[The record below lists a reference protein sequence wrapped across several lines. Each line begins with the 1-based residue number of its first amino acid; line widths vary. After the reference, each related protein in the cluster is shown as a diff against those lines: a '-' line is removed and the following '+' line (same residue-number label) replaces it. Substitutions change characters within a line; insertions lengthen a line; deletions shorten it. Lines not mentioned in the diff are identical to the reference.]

1 MITPDQYFIGRE
13 HSIDQSQN
21 AITLLGRVNPLLYRY
36 ESSTGRILPISP
48 KTNSQISGTTN
59 GGFRLPDCTEGAP
72 NSSHK
77 QACGVD
83 VYDPDNAIDDW
94 LTDTILEQFGLYREH
109 PDDTPTWL
117 HLTTRA
123 PHSGKRSFH
132 P

>member
-1 MITPDQYFIGRE
+1 MITQDQYFLGRE
-13 HSIDQSQN
+13 HSIEQSQN
-21 AITLLGRVNPLLYRY
+21 AITMLGRVNPILRRY

-77 QACGVD
+77 QARGVD

-94 LTDTILEQFGLYREH
+94 LTDTILEQFGLFREH
-109 PDDTPTWL
+109 PDSTPTWC
-117 HLTTRA
+117 HLTDRA
-123 PHSGKRSFH
+123 PASGHRTFK